1 MHITKKEVASIK
13 KRIVL
18 ITTELARQ
26 FHIDMIRIMSRQAAQ
41 LGYDL
46 IILTHFVN
54 YNNVSSHIAGEE
66 NIYSL
71 LDSLHMDGAIMD
83 YGSFFNRTLADEIEA
98 RLQCRGIPVVALDY
112 DSSRFVS
119 CMQNDEA
126 NFMALTEHFIEVHGM
141 RELYCLVGPQE
152 DIHTKR
158 RIRGFAAALE
168 KHGIPFRPE
177 HVFFG
182 DYWIIYA
189 KEFAKKIA
197 DGTLRRP
204 QAILCGNDYMALQL
218 SLSLSIHGIR
228 VPEDIAVGGYDG
240 NPDIEMFQPLLTTF
254 GGTSLENAVD
264 AVCML
269 GMLMGDEPVPISCMA
284 EPALRIGTTCGCRTF
299 LSENAMQNQKRLDES
314 LTNALYLQSSY
325 SSTMNQVTS
334 LDECIGIIAQNLYL
348 LDETSNFHVCLCTD
362 WEGDYAHPERFRR
375 EGYTDTMRCVLS
387 RMDGVTLGTKRDFTL
402 AELIPDT
409 YGQPMTCI
417 CTPLHYLDR
426 SFGYC
431 VRSFLDDSLEFEKHY
446 GEFCQIAANSIEKI
460 RTLTYEAYLQQKI
473 QQLSERDILTGLY
486 SRKGLSAMIP
496 TLDKNKRHYAVLY
509 YIDGMQRFR
518 EQHGEE
524 SVKQIMI
531 SFSQAINLSC
541 MRREL
546 AAHIGKYSFVI
557 IGECDGTDA
566 AGQQLI
572 NVIRSNLKMLEMH
585 RELSIPLTSAHFT
598 AVTDEQTSIEGMFS
612 ELEKKLEDYR
622 SSHSESNDAY
632 WAMLRELQYRIYEEP
647 QLAWQ
652 ASASAQEMGISTSYF
667 QHIYK
672 KNLGI
677 SFNADVILARISLA
691 ERLLQNTHLSVSE
704 IAEKCGYTDVS
715 YFMKLFKKKNGM
727 TALEYKKKSG

>member
-1 MHITKKEVASIK
+1 MRSIK

-26 FHIDMIRIMSRQAAQ
+26 SRIGMIRTISEQAAL

-54 YNNVSSHIAGEE
+54 YTNVSSHIAGEE

-71 LDSLHMDGAIMD
+71 LDHIRMDGAIMD
-83 YGSFFNRTLADEIEA
+83 YDAFFNKELADEIEV
-98 RLQCRGIPVVALDY
+98 RLQNRGIPVIALDY
-112 DSSRFVS
+112 ESKRFPS
-119 CMQNDEA
+119 CLQNDEES
-126 NFMALTEHFIEVHGM
+126 FKALTEHFIQVHGM
-141 RELYCLVGPQE
+141 RDLFCLVGPQE

-168 KHGIPFRPE
+168 KHNIPFRPGN
-177 HVFFG
+177 VFFG

-189 KEFAKKIA
+189 KEFARKIA
-197 DGTLRRP
+197 DGTLKRP

-218 SLSLSIHGIR
+218 SLSLRIHGIR

-240 NPDIEMFQPLLTTF
+240 NPDIEIFQPLLTTF
-254 GGTSLENAVD
+254 GDTSFENAVN

-269 GMLMGDEPVPISCMA
+269 SRMLGDEPSPFRCKSH
-284 EPALRIGTTCGCRTF
+284 PALRIGSTCGCRTG
-299 LSENAMQNQKRLDES
+299 LPENASQNQKRLDEE

-325 SSTMNQVTS
+325 SSIMNQVTA
-334 LDECIGIIAQNLYL
+334 LTECTSIIAENLYL
-348 LDETSNFHVCLCTD
+348 LDETSNFHICLCTD
-362 WEGDYAHPERFRR
+362 WEGDHAHPDRYRKQ
-375 EGYTDTMRCVLS
+375 GYTDTMCCVLS
-387 RMDGVTLGTKRDFTL
+387 RADGVTLGTERTFAL
-402 AELIPDT
+402 ADLIPDCHE
-409 YGQPMTCI
+409 QPMTYI
-417 CTPLHYLDR
+417 CTPLHNLDR

-431 VRSFLDDSLEFEKHY
+431 VRGFRNDRLAFEKHY
-446 GEFCQIAANSIEKI
+446 GEFCQIAANSLEKI

-486 SRKGLSAMIP
+486 SRKGLSAMI
-496 TLDKNKRHYAVLY
+496 TSLDREKQYYAVLY
-509 YIDGMQRFR
+509 DLDTAQRYR
-518 EQHGEE
+518 EQYGEE
-524 SVKQIMI
+524 YVKQIMI

-557 IGECDGTDA
+557 IGECSGMDSPE
-566 AGQQLI
+566 QQLI
-572 NVIRSNLKMLEMH
+572 NAVKSNLKLLEIH
-585 RELSIPLTSAHFT
+585 REISIPLAFTHFT
-598 AVTDEQTSIEGMFS
+598 AVTDEQTSVEDILLI
-612 ELEKKLEDYR
+612 LEKKLEDYR
-622 SSHSESNDAY
+622 NSQTENNDVY
-632 WAMLRELQYRIYEEP
+632 WSPVRELQYRLYEEP
-647 QLAWQ
+647 QLAWH
-652 ASASAQEMGISTSYF
+652 AADAAQKMGISTSYF
-667 QHIYK
+667 QHVYK

-691 ERLLQNTHLSVSE
+691 ERLLKNTHLSVSE

-727 TALEYKKKSG
+727 TALEYKKNSG